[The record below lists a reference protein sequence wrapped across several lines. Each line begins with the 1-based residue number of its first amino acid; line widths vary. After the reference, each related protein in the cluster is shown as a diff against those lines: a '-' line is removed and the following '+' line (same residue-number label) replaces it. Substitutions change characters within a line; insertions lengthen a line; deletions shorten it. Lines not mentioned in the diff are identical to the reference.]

1 MFFFLSQNMRIQ
13 PEKNKWKT
21 QFKCFFFFVK
31 FYGIIF
37 FGLVFELRFGLS
49 STKYLIGWHADRHC
63 VSMVYGKW
71 SLWMP
76 INWAFMLMK
85 KTISNG
91 NDKKMMM
98 MYIDGLDD
106 DGDGISIFFFF
117 YTAPPPK
124 KHFICALP
132 SLYCI
137 FVFFS
142 RCLNF
147 VVSQ

>member
-1 MFFFLSQNMRIQ
+1 M
-13 PEKNKWKT
+13 
-21 QFKCFFFFVK
+21 FFFFVK

-117 YTAPPPK
+117 YTAPPK
-124 KHFICALP
+124 KTLHLCSAFSLLHFC
-132 SLYCI
+132 
-137 FVFFS
+137 FFFS
-142 RCLNF
+142 LFEFCGLTINDGLRMQNIQKKN
-147 VVSQ
+147 VNIIPQME